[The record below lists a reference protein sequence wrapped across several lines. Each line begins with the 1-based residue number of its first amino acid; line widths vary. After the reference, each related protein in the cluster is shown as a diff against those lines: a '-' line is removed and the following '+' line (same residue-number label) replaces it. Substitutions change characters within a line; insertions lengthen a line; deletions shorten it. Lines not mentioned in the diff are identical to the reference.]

1 MSNGLVSGVVMC
13 IGADLA
19 PEGRIGDFVGLWRLI
34 TDSGMFTGPWL
45 LVSACGRARGG
56 LGTD

>member
-1 MSNGLVSGVVMC
+1 MC

-56 LGTD
+56 RGTD

>member
-1 MSNGLVSGVVMC
+1 MC

-34 TDSGMFTGPWL
+34 TDSGMFTGPVA
-45 LVSACGRARGG
+45 VSACGRAGRVK
-56 LGTD
+56 D